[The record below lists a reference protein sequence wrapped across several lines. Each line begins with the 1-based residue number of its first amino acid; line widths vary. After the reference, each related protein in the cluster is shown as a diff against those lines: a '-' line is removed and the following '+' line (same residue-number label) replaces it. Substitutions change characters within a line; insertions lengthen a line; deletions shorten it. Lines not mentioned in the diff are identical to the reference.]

1 MVSKKSVAHKAASEK
16 SASSTKAA
24 VSKKAESISETKSK
38 SKASEKNTKNE
49 IAKNPQKSAAKKT
62 AEQGAALKNAASSS
76 KTLSQ
81 KSAPSSSQK
90 KSAPAKSAVS
100 PAAKKSEPEKSV
112 SIAKSAASKKAVSG
126 NAMSAEKAKSNL
138 QDKSV
143 KKNSPAKTANEK
155 TTTSAQSKAVK
166 QTSPAKTANYDESQ
180 IRHLDALE
188 HIRLRSGMY
197 IGRLGDGSNQNDGIY
212 VLLKEVIDNSIDEY
226 IMGFGKQ
233 IDVALKDNR
242 VKVRDYGRGI
252 PLGKVVDCVSEINT
266 GAKYNDDVFQF
277 SVGMNGVGTKAVNAL
292 SSYFRVVSVR
302 DGDCA
307 EAIFE
312 RGKLVKERKGH
323 LKEKQP
329 NGTYFEFVPDEE
341 IFGHYSYNMEFVEK
355 RIWNYAY
362 LNEGLSLRLNG
373 KEFKS
378 SNGLFDLLNNE
389 IEGESLY
396 PIGSCV
402 GKQIKFAFTHTN
414 GYGENHFSFVNGQYT
429 ADGGTHLNAFKE
441 GFVKGIN
448 DFYQESFRAEDVREG
463 MASAVLVKVKDPIFE
478 SQTKNKLG
486 NTDVRQWIVGEVQ
499 AALVDWLHHNPQA
512 AAKIKEKIQTNE
524 KLRTELSAVK
534 TKAKEAAKKISIR
547 IPKLKDCKFH
557 ISDGEKGANSMIFIT
572 EGDSASGTMTHSRDS
587 SYQAIFSLRGKPEN
601 MYGKKQSDIYKND
614 ELYQL
619 MMALGIEN
627 DVSNLKYAKIV
638 IATDADNDGYHIRN
652 LVMTFFLGYFEE
664 LVTSGRVFILETPL
678 FRVRN
683 KKENIYCYSEAER
696 DAAQAKLGKSAETS
710 RFKGLGEI
718 NPTEFSQFI
727 QGETMHLTPVEI
739 SQLKTVPKL
748 LGFYMGKNTPERREF
763 IEKHLLSNAEI
774 DT

>member
-1 MVSKKSVAHKAASEK
+1 MGGKSNNSAAKETSKKLAVQNAASK
-16 SASSTKAA
+16 NAASSARAA
-24 VSKKAESISETKSK
+24 VSKKAEPVSKTKSK
-38 SKASEKNTKNE
+38 SKESEKNSL
-49 IAKNPQKSAAKKT
+49 AKTPRKSAAKKS
-62 AEQGAALKNAASSS
+62 ANQGTALKNNASSP
-76 KTLSQ
+76 KTVSQ
-81 KSAPSSSQK
+81 KPEASLSSTSQK
-90 KSAPAKSAVS
+90 KSTPAKSATS
-100 PAAKKSEPEKSV
+100 PVA
-112 SIAKSAASKKAVSG
+112 KKAVSK
-126 NAMSAEKAKSNL
+126 NSISSAKANPQGGLVRQTSSLKSAAAKATPSV
-138 QDKSV
+138 QSKSV
-143 KKNSPAKTANEK
+143 KQPSTAK
-155 TTTSAQSKAVK
+155 SA
-166 QTSPAKTANYDESQ
+166 TYDESQ
-180 IRHLDALE
+180 IQHLDALE

-226 IMGFGKQ
+226 IMGFGKR

-341 IFGHYSYNMEFVEK
+341 IFGKYSYNMEFVEK

-362 LNEGLSLRLNG
+362 LNEGLSLHLNG

-389 IEGESLY
+389 IEGECLY

-512 AAKIKEKIQTNE
+512 ASKIKEKIQTNE

-557 ISDGEKGANSMIFIT
+557 VSDGEKGANSMIFIT

-683 KKENIYCYSEAER
+683 KKENIYCYSESER
-696 DAAQAKLGKSAETS
+696 DAAQAKLGKGAETS